1 MTAPCRSR
9 SAEQLG
15 SSSCDART
23 EIAGPDEFI
32 LIGLAAAIAA
42 GNGRGAV
49 RRAAT
54 DLVMARLSGEAVI
67 EPDDG
72 HAEMQHV
79 GDERKQCRFL
89 PAMLG
94 GR

>member
-23 EIAGPDEFI
+23 EIAGPGEFI

-42 GNGRGAV
+42 GNGRGAL
-49 RRAAT
+49 RGAAPVAT
-54 DLVMARLSGEAVI
+54 VAELENYDAIVI
-67 EPDDG
+67 G
-72 HAEMQHV
+72 
-79 GDERKQCRFL
+79 
-89 PAMLG
+89 
-94 GR
+94 